1 LASVGD
7 LVRSVITA
15 GGYPG
20 LTALILL
27 ENIFPPVPSE
37 LVLPLAGYYVG
48 EGEFN
53 FLLAVAAATA
63 GSVIGAF
70 VLYTIARRGGRAL
83 LLRHGR
89 VFRIKDSDL
98 DRADDWFDRYG
109 GWLVLVGR
117 LVPGVRSLVSVPAGV
132 SEMPRVRFALLTALG
147 SAVWNAALVGL
158 GVALGRNYTEV
169 ADFLGPVGT
178 GITVALILGGVAFA
192 VWWFRRRSPA

>member
-1 LASVGD
+1 MASIGD

-20 LTALILL
+20 LTALILI
-27 ENIFPPVPSE
+27 ENVFPPIPSE
-37 LVLPLAGYYVG
+37 LVLPLTGYYVS

-53 FLLAVAAATA
+53 FALAVAAATA

-89 VFRIKDSDL
+89 LLRLKDSDL

-109 GWLVLVGR
+109 GWLVLAGR
-117 LVPGVRSLVSVPAGV
+117 LVPGARSLVSVPAGL
-132 SEMPRVRFALLTALG
+132 SEMPRVRFGLLTALG

-158 GVALGRNYTEV
+158 GAALGRNYEKV
-169 ADFLGPVGT
+169 ADTLGPVGT
-178 GITVALILGGVAFA
+178 GITIALVVGGIAFGI
-192 VWWFRRRSPA
+192 WWFRRRSPA

>member
-20 LTALILL
+20 LTALILV
-27 ENIFPPVPSE
+27 ENVFPPIPSE
-37 LVLPLAGYYVG
+37 LVLPLTGYYVG
-48 EGEFN
+48 GGEFN
-53 FLLAVAAATA
+53 FLLAVGAATA

-109 GWLVLVGR
+109 GWLVLLGR
-117 LVPGVRSLVSVPAGV
+117 LVPGARSLVSVPAGV

-147 SAVWNAALVGL
+147 SAIWNAALVGL
-158 GVALGRNYTEV
+158 GVALGRNYKTV

-178 GITVALILGGVAFA
+178 GITVALIGGGIAFA